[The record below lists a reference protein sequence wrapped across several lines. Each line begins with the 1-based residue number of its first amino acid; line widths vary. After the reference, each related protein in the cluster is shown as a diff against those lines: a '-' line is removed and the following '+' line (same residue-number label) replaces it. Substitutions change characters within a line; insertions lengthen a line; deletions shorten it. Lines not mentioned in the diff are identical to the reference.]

1 MEVFPII
8 SMPDLEVSSP
18 GGLCCCR
25 LVCLLL
31 LAVQPAPQVPHPSSP
46 HVQLAGLA
54 IYMLALVASYVATVQ
69 EAAAWCIIVR
79 VRAYYAYA
87 KEGRGCKKPR
97 PFNLV
102 NYVTG

>member
-1 MEVFPII
+1 MRKCVEVFPII

-31 LAVQPAPQVPHPSSP
+31 LAVQPAPLVPHPSSP

-54 IYMLALVASYVATVQ
+54 IYMLALVASYRRLRTRVCITLTLKKGG
-69 EAAAWCIIVR
+69 AAISHAHLM
-79 VRAYYAYA
+79 
-87 KEGRGCKKPR
+87 
-97 PFNLV
+97 LV